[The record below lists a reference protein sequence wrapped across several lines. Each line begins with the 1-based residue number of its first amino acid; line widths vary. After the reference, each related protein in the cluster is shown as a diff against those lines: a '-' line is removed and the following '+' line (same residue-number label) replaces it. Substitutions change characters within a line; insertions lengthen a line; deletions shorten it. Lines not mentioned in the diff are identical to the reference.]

1 MALRRVLHA
10 VAYPLA
16 ALMLGAWALVTFAG
30 PGWGWMHLFLTLGVT
45 LLIWRIVQ
53 GGAPPAE

>member
-1 MALRRVLHA
+1 MPLMRMLHA

-16 ALMLGAWALVTFAG
+16 VLMLAAWALVIFAG
-30 PGWGWMHLFLTLGVT
+30 PGWGWMHLFLTFGVV

-53 GGAPPAE
+53 PNPPKTK